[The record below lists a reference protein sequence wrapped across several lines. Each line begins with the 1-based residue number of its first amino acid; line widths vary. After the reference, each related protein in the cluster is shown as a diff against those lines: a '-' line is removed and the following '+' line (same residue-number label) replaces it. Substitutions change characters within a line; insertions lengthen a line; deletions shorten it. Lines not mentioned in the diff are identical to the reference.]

1 MSYSEEDIIAGG
13 GGNTLKMSTS
23 AVVAAGGKTAFN
35 DDMGA
40 SNVQRLSE
48 ECNSEKGLCA
58 CSRNPMLTF

>member
-1 MSYSEEDIIAGG
+1 MSSSEEDIIAGG

-23 AVVAAGGKTAFN
+23 AVVASGGKTAFH

-58 CSRNPMLTF
+58 YS